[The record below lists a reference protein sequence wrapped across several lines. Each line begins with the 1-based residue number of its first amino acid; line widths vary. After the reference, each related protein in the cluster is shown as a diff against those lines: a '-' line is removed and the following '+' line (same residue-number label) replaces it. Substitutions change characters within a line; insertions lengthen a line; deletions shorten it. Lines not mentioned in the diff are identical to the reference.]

1 MLEVAAIEQGDGVQH
16 VVNAVIDYH
25 FVNKIGFQGLEPNDT
40 CRINYNYKEN
50 GWDLEKQQCF

>member
-1 MLEVAAIEQGDGVQH
+1 MLEGAAIEQRDSVQH

-25 FVNKIGFQGLEPNDT
+25 FVNEVGFQGLEPNDT

-50 GWDLEKQQCF
+50 GWDLEEQQCF